1 MQPELAITQLF
12 GVLLLSIIRGEI
24 FIGVIT
30 HLSQPRLR
38 YKMKNTSYITDK
50 ISRAINTDN
59 MLVCTHTHRRDSK
72 HQTRAAINTDS
83 IVLCIFRTYTKTF

>member
-1 MQPELAITQLF
+1 MQPELAINQLF

-50 ISRAINTDN
+50 ISRAIKTDN
-59 MLVCTHTHRRDSK
+59 MLVCTHT
-72 HQTRAAINTDS
+72 QTRLKASDARRN
-83 IVLCIFRTYTKTF
+83 